1 MRILVTHTKDLF
13 KLYFNSLLERKQA
26 NNDLQVMEDEEG
38 NENVIVCVGKLP
50 TVNDIVAYINSFIS
64 CQKKSK
70 KNILKYYFII
80 DAFAKMNR
88 LLKRGVF
95 QIAIDLKKLYSRFIK
110 AIQKRVSDQIFYFD
124 NVESLSDDEKSL
136 KNIFA
141 NIGKNNVIM
150 FDLQAAS

>member
-64 CQKKSK
+64 CQKKSR

-150 FDLQAAS
+150 FDLQAVS

>member
-64 CQKKSK
+64 CQKKSR